1 MVGFVD
7 LGGTMPCDARTQ
19 LECFFNRR
27 LGLCLLSSEERAAK
41 LWQLEHTPRN
51 GVIGLPA
58 NLTFISEQ
66 EILERRRQVEELAGM
81 RR

>member
-7 LGGTMPCDARTQ
+7 LGGIMQCGASSQ
-19 LECFFNRR
+19 LECFFNQR
-27 LGLCLLSSEERAAK
+27 LGLCLLSPERQAAT
-41 LWQLEHTPRN
+41 LWELEHTPRN

-66 EILERRRQVEELAGM
+66 EILERRRRVEELVG
-81 RR
+81 R